1 VVVHSLTFSL
11 GRGDTCAAFLSLA
24 AGYCAVAKRDG
35 KQPAKANAEPVGR
48 PAGWAQ
54 VLARGL
60 PRPYRRFGARTSLA
74 GNF

>member
-24 AGYCAVAKRDG
+24 AGYAGPLITSLACS
-35 KQPAKANAEPVGR
+35 GR
-48 PAGWAQ
+48 LGAM
-54 VLARGL
+54 LARGL
-60 PRPYRRFGARTSLA
+60 PRPCRRFGARTSLA